1 MSESEAKFVAVAGA
15 GAPAEPAGTDDLN
28 LALGAVSGNERIQL
42 RAGKLIETEEPLSEA
57 ARATRV
63 LVAQLGARK
72 LLEVTHNNQEHKL
85 IALSRGALPCL
96 SRSIGRH
103 RSALYRAQAAR
114 ALRSVSFKVD
124 EARAVAVPTGALS
137 AAVRI
142 LSEAMAV
149 LEFHHS
155 SGSVVRQLASLEA
168 AAAPTAVAASPAVES
183 TTAAPAADASSP
195 AEAGAGA
202 AAGGA
207 GGPSPPLLL
216 ASITLLSTADSAA
229 ELAREH
235 PAHALVALEEA
246 AATLTALV
254 NRHGE
259 SLRGT
264 LAQQSAICC
273 DFHLSPAA
281 AALFAGSSRQ
291 ALS

>member
-1 MSESEAKFVAVAGA
+1 MAAAGD
-15 GAPAEPAGTDDLN
+15 GAPAEPAGADDLN
-28 LALGAVSGNERIQL
+28 LALGAIAGIERIQL
-42 RAGKLIETEEPLSEA
+42 RAGKLIETDEPLSEA

-72 LLEVTHNNQEHKL
+72 LLEVTHNNQAHKL

-96 SRSIGRH
+96 SRSIGRY
-103 RSALYRAQAAR
+103 RSALYRAQASR

-137 AAVRI
+137 AAVRV

-168 AAAPTAVAASPAVES
+168 
-183 TTAAPAADASSP
+183 TAAPAAAAASPSGEPGSAATALDAATP
-195 AEAGAGA
+195 AEAGAGP

-207 GGPSPPLLL
+207 GGPSSPPLLL

-235 PAHALVALEEA
+235 PAHALIALEEA
-246 AATLTALV
+246 AATLTCLV
-254 NRHGE
+254 NRHGGLLAGTRIRCVPHQ
-259 SLRGT
+259 LRRP
-264 LAQQSAICC
+264 
-273 DFHLSPAA
+273 PAA
-281 AALFAGSSRQ
+281 CLLLRPDWLPAAF
-291 ALS
+291 